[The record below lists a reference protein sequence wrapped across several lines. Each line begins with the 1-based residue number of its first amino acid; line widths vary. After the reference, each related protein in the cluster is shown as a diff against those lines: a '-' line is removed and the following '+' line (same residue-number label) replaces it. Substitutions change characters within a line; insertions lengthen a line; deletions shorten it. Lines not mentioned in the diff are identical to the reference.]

1 MGIHNKYIEKN
12 MVCAS
17 RANQH
22 PSSLGYQVIC
32 QGRRS
37 SSVSVKE
44 NKVAKVHSIKVE
56 DTPVIKVEP
65 INMRA
70 SMVTYRYVQPPARVN
85 CVKAR
90 VQTRKLSV
98 TIVQPTFSIS
108 KI

>member
-22 PSSLGYQVIC
+22 SSSLGYQVIC

-44 NKVAKVHSIKVE
+44 NKVAKVHS
-56 DTPVIKVEP
+56 IKVEP